1 MTDSG
6 SFLPNAQGVSDDLLL
21 NLKPSSV
28 RGRSYRAS
36 IPSQNATQFA
46 SGSTIIASI
55 PCGRRNSFLDTQ
67 SSYFR
72 ITVQNLD
79 TTNAITVDNNAYS
92 LVQRIDT
99 FNSGVKLETHYEVG
113 VLAAYIFDMQLNAA
127 DRQGLSSCMGFSP
140 TLGNPRQGQ
149 QLTVNASV
157 GQTATF
163 CLPIF
168 SSVAGMFTDKM
179 VPLYALSDDIR
190 FEILLADK
198 SKAFVA
204 AAGTP
209 DYKILSFEI
218 VATIVEL
225 SDEGMSLVN
234 SMQGDRPIILHA
246 TSWAHNVSNIASGG
260 SGAYSFLIPFRY
272 SSLNSL
278 VCIPRR
284 STEINGATSYS
295 LSSRVNP
302 NFDNYQWRVGG
313 SVIPNKPI
321 QLINSNTTGGFA
333 EAYIELLRSWH
344 SVSSSDCAGSLPF
357 DYFNVANTAI
367 TNAGV
372 IVPNTTSTSYKNGFA
387 IAQELQVFSNRNSLL
402 LSGINTLGQNIYFDA
417 AISTA
422 VGADYTLN
430 FFANFD
436 ILYILDRQTG
446 VLQVKF

>member
-1 MTDSG
+1 
-6 SFLPNAQGVSDDLLL
+6 
-21 NLKPSSV
+21 
-28 RGRSYRAS
+28 
-36 IPSQNATQFA
+36 
-46 SGSTIIASI
+46 
-55 PCGRRNSFLDTQ
+55 
-67 SSYFR
+67 
-72 ITVQNLD
+72 
-79 TTNAITVDNNAYS
+79 
-92 LVQRIDT
+92 
-99 FNSGVKLETHYEVG
+99 
-113 VLAAYIFDMQLNAA
+113 
-127 DRQGLSSCMGFSP
+127 MGFSA

-209 DYKILSFEI
+209 DYRILSFEI

-246 TSWAHNVSNIASGG
+246 TSWAHNVSNIANGG

-367 TNAGV
+367 VNTGV
-372 IVPNTTSTSYKNGFA
+372 IAPNTTSTSYKNGFV

-417 AISTA
+417 AISTS

>member
-1 MTDSG
+1 MTDSQG
-6 SFLPNAQGVSDDLLL
+6 FLPNAQGVSDDLLL

-36 IPSQNATQFA
+36 IPSQNGTTFA
-46 SGSTIIASI
+46 SGAQIIASI

-79 TTNAITVDNNAYS
+79 GTNTLTVDNNAYS
-92 LVQRIDT
+92 LINRIDT
-99 FNSGVKLETHYEVG
+99 FNSGVKLETQYEVG
-113 VLAAYIFDMQLNAA
+113 VLASYIFDMQLSASE
-127 DRQGLSSCMGFSP
+127 RHGLSSAMGFSK
-140 TLGNPRQGQ
+140 TLANPRE
-149 QLTVNASV
+149 
-157 GQTATF
+157 GQTIAINAQSTY

-179 VPLYALSDDIR
+179 VPLWALSDDIR

-204 AAGTP
+204 GGGTP

-218 VATIVEL
+218 VATIIEL
-225 SDEGMSLVN
+225 SDEGMGLVQQ
-234 SMQGDRPIILHA
+234 MQGDKPIILHG
-246 TSWAHNVSNIASGG
+246 TCWSHNVSNIYNGG
-260 SGAYSFLIPFRY
+260 TGSYSFLVPFRY

-284 STEINGATSYS
+284 ATEINAATSYS

-302 NFDNYQWRVGG
+302 SIDNYQWRVGG
-313 SVIPNKPI
+313 SVIPNKPVN
-321 QLINSNTTGGFA
+321 LRNANTTGNFT
-333 EAYIELLRSWH
+333 EAFMELLRSWH
-344 SVSSSDCAGSLPF
+344 SVNSSDCAGSLPL
-357 DYFNVANTAI
+357 DYYNVNDAAI
-367 TNAGV
+367 SL
-372 IVPNTTSTSYKNGFA
+372 TSVSAPGTGTLSYKNGFV
-387 IAQELQVFSNRNSLL
+387 IAQELQVFSNRNNLL

-417 AISTA
+417 NISTA
-422 VGADYTLN
+422 VSADYTLN
-430 FFANFD
+430 FFGNFD
-436 ILYILDRQTG
+436 ILYILDKQTG

>member
-1 MTDSG
+1 MIDIVIGCIINIVIKYDDNINLFITNVYYKPA
-6 SFLPNAQGVSDDLLL
+6 SFFGEL
-21 NLKPSSV
+21 
-28 RGRSYRAS
+28 
-36 IPSQNATQFA
+36 
-46 SGSTIIASI
+46 
-55 PCGRRNSFLDTQ
+55 FLDVLDFGFIVQPLWCADNACFDFPIYELQKLHWKVLFLGCVDGTETLKNFSKDGNEI
-67 SSYFR
+67 SSIDFV
-72 ITVQNLD
+72 IFLWK
-79 TTNAITVDNNAYS
+79 S
-92 LVQRIDT
+92 LH
-99 FNSGVKLETHYEVG
+99 KLIAH
-113 VLAAYIFDMQLNAA
+113 
-127 DRQGLSSCMGFSP
+127 S
-140 TLGNPRQGQ
+140 
-149 QLTVNASV
+149 
-157 GQTATF
+157 F
-163 CLPIF
+163 CLI
-168 SSVAGMFTDKM
+168 T
-179 VPLYALSDDIR
+179 
-190 FEILLADK
+190 
-198 SKAFVA
+198 
-204 AAGTP
+204 
-209 DYKILSFEI
+209 
-218 VATIVEL
+218 
-225 SDEGMSLVN
+225 
-234 SMQGDRPIILHA
+234 
-246 TSWAHNVSNIASGG
+246 
-260 SGAYSFLIPFRY
+260 FRY

-367 TNAGV
+367 VNAGV
-372 IVPNTTSTSYKNGFA
+372 IAPNTTSTSYKNGFV

-417 AISTA
+417 AISTS
-422 VGADYTLN
+422 VGADFTLN